1 VPAGALATMGADVVV
16 GPGGVAVADLASP
29 PAVRLARP
37 RWLDLRF
44 AGGVALL
51 VVSLLGVSAVI
62 NAANRTTSVWV
73 ASRPLAA
80 GLVVGADDVHAAAV
94 HLTSGMGPAYLSSS
108 RSIVGSVLT
117 RPVGVDE
124 LVPARAVAEPGSA
137 PARRLVTVSVPR
149 YHYPTDLA
157 AGDVVDVYVVPGD
170 AAGSVAGAAQPP
182 KLVLDGVVV
191 SSVDDSG
198 SRFSAG
204 SDVGVALAVPPADVA
219 ALVSAAAR
227 GTLTLVAVPDSGA
240 R

>member
-1 VPAGALATMGADVVV
+1 VV
-16 GPGGVAVADLASP
+16 VADLASS

-37 RWLDLRF
+37 RWLDLRL

-51 VVSLLGVSAVI
+51 VLSLIGVSAVI

-80 GLVVGADDVHAAAV
+80 GVVVGSDDVHSEAV
-94 HLTSGMGPAYLSSS
+94 HLTSGMGSAYLLSSQT
-108 RSIVGSVLT
+108 IVGSVVT
-117 RPVGVDE
+117 RPVGPDE
-124 LVPARAVAEPGSA
+124 LVPAQAVAEPGSV

-170 AAGSVAGAAQPP
+170 GAGSVVGAGQPP
-182 KLVLDGVVV
+182 KLVLDAVAV

-204 SDVGVALAVPPADVA
+204 SDVGVALAVPPAEVA
-219 ALVSAAAR
+219 TLVAAAAR
-227 GTLTLVAVPDSGA
+227 GTLTLVAVPDGA
-240 R
+240 SQ